1 MQKKSASTT
10 PRDPSSDDAEAQ
22 NASTTAEDSSLAA
35 VQGQIA
41 PTSGRESSSDAAE
54 AQNASTAAEDFSL
67 AAVQG
72 QIAPTADRE
81 PSSNAAEAQMTP
93 EAAQRIVDA
102 YSCGGPVAP
111 TYLIEIVNSL
121 NKIPPKNLD
130 TDLNKLLQHIFCHN
144 TTIPLYDVN
153 QSHMP
158 FDVNTVDPS
167 DWFEFFWPDSLLEYI
182 VKESNKYIQNKNKN
196 KN

>member
-1 MQKKSASTT
+1 MYTIPNASIDTHAHELIDIMNGERANADNPYFLLKSNIKWTQLNYNFDTNTYNVLQKKSASTT

-54 AQNASTAAEDFSL
+54 AQNASTAAEDPSL

-72 QIAPTADRE
+72 QIAPPTADRE

-102 YSCGGPVAP
+102 YSCGGLVAP
-111 TYLIEIVNSL
+111 PYIVKIANSL
-121 NKIPPKNLD
+121 NKTPPKDQD
-130 TDLNKLLQHIFCHN
+130 TVFNELLQHDF
-144 TTIPLYDVN
+144 
-153 QSHMP
+153 
-158 FDVNTVDPS
+158 
-167 DWFEFFWPDSLLEYI
+167 
-182 VKESNKYIQNKNKN
+182 
-196 KN
+196 